1 MKAVRRKIGFKVKEI
16 RQDKGGGG
24 ENMPRGKLKE
34 IIKIKKI
41 KVKRK
46 LNEKKIE

>member
-1 MKAVRRKIGFKVKEI
+1 MKAERRKIGFKVKEI
-16 RQDKGGGG
+16 RQNEGGRR
-24 ENMPRGKLKE
+24 ENMPRGKLEE

-46 LNEKKIE
+46 LNEKRI